1 MEKKAQSSI
10 ELMIVTGAILFFFTL
25 FFIIIQ
31 NNISEKNL
39 EKENLL
45 VQDVALTIQD
55 EIALASS
62 SPNGYLRTFTLPAN
76 ILGHEY
82 SMIIAENYL
91 NIQTSRTAMS
101 VKISS
106 FTGELRKSENTIKK
120 ENETVFIN

>member
-45 VQDVALTIQD
+45 VQDVALTI
-55 EIALASS
+55 
-62 SPNGYLRTFTLPAN
+62 
-76 ILGHEY
+76 
-82 SMIIAENYL
+82 
-91 NIQTSRTAMS
+91 
-101 VKISS
+101 
-106 FTGELRKSENTIKK
+106 
-120 ENETVFIN
+120 